1 MSIAPGLTTDEIL
14 DLVFEYDSLPYGT
27 KMAWLKDKS
36 ISRGTF
42 RRWQSAVYDGDI
54 SRGLVP
60 RVENGSQTNAQERR
74 SMARRKKERDK
85 DAEIR
90 ALREKVA
97 NLEEVNTTLGKA
109 LRLLRDHEEQK
120 PPETQP
126 TQTPGSSFFK
136 RTDSSED

>member
-1 MSIAPGLTTDEIL
+1 MSITPGLTTDEIL
-14 DLVFEYDSLPYGT
+14 DLVFEYDSLPHGT
-27 KMAWLKDKS
+27 KMAWLKDRS
-36 ISRGTF
+36 VSRGTF
-42 RRWQSAVYDGDI
+42 RRWQRAVYDGDI

-97 NLEEVNTTLGKA
+97 NLEEVNTTQIGRA
-109 LRLLRDHEEQK
+109 SCRERV
-120 PPETQP
+120 
-126 TQTPGSSFFK
+126 
-136 RTDSSED
+136 